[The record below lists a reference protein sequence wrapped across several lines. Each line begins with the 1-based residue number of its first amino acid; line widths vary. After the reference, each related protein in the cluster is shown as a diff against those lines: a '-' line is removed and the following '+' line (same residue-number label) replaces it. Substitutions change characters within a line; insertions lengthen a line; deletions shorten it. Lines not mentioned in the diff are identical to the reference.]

1 MATIVSAARPR
12 AGVSMLQSSFRH
24 PLVRVVTR
32 RVLVA
37 IPLLFIVSAL
47 SFVLLSLTPGDAAQ
61 QILGTSATPGQV
73 VALRHQLGLDQSLPE
88 RYWHWLTKALSG
100 DLGTSIFS
108 GQSVAQ
114 AIVQRLAVSLSLIVA
129 GLLLMF
135 GIGIPVGI
143 FSAVRGGRAALL
155 VDLLALVCLSLPGF
169 WVGAILIELFA
180 VKIHLFPAVGYVSL
194 ADSPWGWLR
203 SITLPVIAL
212 SIFGIATVAKNT
224 REAMLDVLAS
234 EHVRM
239 AWANGIPARSIVFV
253 YALKNVGVRI
263 LTLVGVL
270 TIGLLSGTVFIETV
284 FALPGIGG
292 YAVSGASQQD
302 VPVVQGVVVCFV
314 LIVVFV
320 NLLVDI
326 AYTWL
331 DPRVRS
337 S

>member
-1 MATIVSAARPR
+1 
-12 AGVSMLQSSFRH
+12 MLQSSVHH
-24 PLVRVVTR
+24 PLVRVVAR
-32 RVLVA
+32 RVLLA

-47 SFVLLSLTPGDAAQ
+47 SFVLLSLTPGDAAE
-61 QILGTSATPGQV
+61 QILGNRATPETIA
-73 VALRHQLGLDQSLPE
+73 ALRHQLGLDQSLPE
-88 RYWHWLTKALSG
+88 RYWDWLGKALSG
-100 DLGTSIFS
+100 DLGSSIFT
-108 GQSVAQ
+108 GQDVAQ
-114 AIVQRLAVSLSLIVA
+114 AVVERLAVSLSLIVC
-129 GLLLMF
+129 GLFLMF

-143 FSAVRGGRAALL
+143 FSAVRGGKPALF
-155 VDLLALVCLSLPGF
+155 VDVLALICLSLPGF

-180 VKIHLFPAVGYVSL
+180 VHIHLFPAVGYVPL
-194 ADSPWGWLR
+194 ADSPGEWLR

-239 AWANGIPARSIVFV
+239 AWANGIPARSIIFV

-292 YAVSGASQQD
+292 YAVTGAQQQD
-302 VPVVQGVVVCFV
+302 VPVVQGVVVFFV
-314 LIVVFV
+314 LIIVVV
-320 NLLVDI
+320 NLVVDV
-326 AYTWL
+326 ANTWL
-331 DPRVRS
+331 DPRVRTS
-337 S
+337 